1 MTMPVE
7 PATGTPAPAT
17 GDASPQQSAAPNTDP
32 SQQPATGSDD
42 WATTFEGMSPAEV
55 KQKLDNSRKWENRAK
70 TNKAKLDQ
78 LQNQGQQPAEGE
90 EDWQAKYEA
99 ERQRG
104 DEAEARA
111 VELAYE
117 TTVNRVAREV
127 GADAEALLDSQAFR
141 DAVAEELDE
150 DFDDDDLKAAI
161 TAKAKEFVK
170 KPRFAAQRAG
180 GASGGDFTG
189 SPGAAASIDQQIA
202 DAEKRRDF
210 TTAIALKRQRAALR

>member
-17 GDASPQQSAAPNTDP
+17 GDASQQPTAPNTDP
-32 SQQPATGSDD
+32 GQQPATGSDD

-55 KQKLDNSRKWENRAK
+55 KRALDNSRKWENRAK
-70 TNKAKLDQ
+70 TNKAKLDEA
-78 LQNQGQQPAEGE
+78 LAKGQPAEGE
-90 EDWQAKYEA
+90 EDWKTRAEEA
-99 ERQRG
+99 DAR
-104 DEAEARA
+104 AEAAEVRA

-141 DAVAEELDE
+141 DAVAEELDD

-202 DAEKRRDF
+202 DAEKRKDF
-210 TTAIALKRQRAALR
+210 QAAIALKRHRAALK